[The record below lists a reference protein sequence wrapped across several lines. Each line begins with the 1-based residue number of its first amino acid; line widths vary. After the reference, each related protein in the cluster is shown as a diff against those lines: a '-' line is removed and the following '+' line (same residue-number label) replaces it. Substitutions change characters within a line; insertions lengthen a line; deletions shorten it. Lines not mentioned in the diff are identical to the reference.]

1 MAIVEGYATL
11 DEVKADLR
19 LTTTVDDERIE
30 RAIEAASRQID
41 NTTRRKFGAVA
52 TEARTFSAD
61 GDTVWIDEAENITL
75 VEESNDQT
83 TWVTVTDG
91 WVTNPRGPVRKLER
105 TSGADWRTFVRVTA
119 DFDGGAIPNE
129 ANQACR
135 IQAVRLFKRPDTPEG
150 VLVGDF
156 GAARLG
162 RVDPDVL
169 ALIRPLA
176 RKVVG

>member
-11 DEVKADLR
+11 LEVKADLR
-19 LTTTVDDERIE
+19 LTTTTDDARIE

-41 NTTRRKFGAVA
+41 NTTHRKFYAELGAV
-52 TEARTFSAD
+52 RMFSSH
-61 GDTVWIDEAENITL
+61 GPYVWIDELTTL
-75 VEESNDQT
+75 TTVEQSSDQA
-83 TWVTVTDG
+83 TWTMVTSG
-91 WVTNPRGPVRKLER
+91 WVTNPTPPIRKLQL
-105 TSGADWRTFVRVTA
+105 TSGEWAAFVRITGDWGPA
-119 DFDGGAIPNE
+119 AIP
-129 ANQACR
+129 AVVNQACR

-169 ALIRPLA
+169 GLIRPLA